1 MSERCLESLTF
12 KDALGQQRKGR
23 DRKGIHKNR
32 PSIYTAPQRPRD
44 PFLHMNAFEPE
55 VRMTT
60 APLPDSKEIEADNPS
75 CVFNILGE
83 LPD

>member
-1 MSERCLESLTF
+1 
-12 KDALGQQRKGR
+12 
-23 DRKGIHKNR
+23 
-32 PSIYTAPQRPRD
+32 
-44 PFLHMNAFEPE
+44 MNAFEPE

-60 APLPDSKEIEADNPS
+60 APLPDSKETEADNPS